1 MTVRIAALVGSLRAG
16 SVTRIASREALAEA
30 ERLGAETDL
39 IDLREF
45 DLPMYDPDA
54 SDAGDAVAL
63 KSRLRDAD
71 AVVLGTP
78 MYHGSYS
85 SPIKVAID
93 YSGFDEFEN
102 TTVGLLA
109 VAGGSFPIT
118 ALEHL
123 RSTMRALDAWVLPHQ
138 AAIPNASSTV
148 ADGEIVDED
157 IAERVRTLGRR
168 VVQYANIEPDPLS
181 FEGAHNVKEVEDT

>member
-1 MTVRIAALVGSLRAG
+1 MTATIGALVGSLRDG
-16 SVTRIASREALAEA
+16 SVTRIALREALAEA

-45 DLPMYDPDA
+45 DLPMYDADD
-54 SDAGDAVAL
+54 SDAGDADAL
-63 KSRLRDAD
+63 RERLRNVD
-71 AVVLGTP
+71 AVLLGTP

-109 VAGGSFPIT
+109 VAGGSFPIS

-123 RSTMRALDAWVLPHQ
+123 RSTMRALDAWVLPYQ
-138 AAIPNASSTV
+138 TAIPNASSAV
-148 ADGEIVDED
+148 DDGEIVDDE
-157 IAERVRTLGRR
+157 IADRVQTLGKRM
-168 VVQYANIEPDPLS
+168 VQYASIEPDPIT
-181 FEGAHNVKEVEDT
+181 FEGAHNAAEIDD